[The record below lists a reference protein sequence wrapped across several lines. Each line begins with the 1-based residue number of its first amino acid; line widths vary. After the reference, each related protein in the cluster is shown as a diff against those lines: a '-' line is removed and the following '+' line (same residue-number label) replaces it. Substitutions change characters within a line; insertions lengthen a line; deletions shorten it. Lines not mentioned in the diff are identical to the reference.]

1 MSTPAATPEA
11 EQSKQGVL
19 PVLTANK
26 ALGRA
31 AEQPAERVVRRYC
44 CTWRIESSVE
54 KLGYAAIAGCDEAGR
69 GALLGPLY
77 AAAVIL
83 DPARRIRGLDDSKKL
98 TPAEREEFAGAIRA
112 KALAFAVM
120 AISAADVDVFNV
132 YQASRRAMIQALA
145 QLQPAPDFVL
155 TDAMRLAGWGD
166 AAEFSIP
173 YRAIVHGD
181 ARSVSIAAA
190 SILAKTARD
199 AHLVELD
206 RLYPQ
211 YRLAQ
216 NKGYGTPE
224 HLEGLAQF
232 GPCPEH
238 RRTFA
243 PVKGFD
249 LPLFPGPLNSI
260 PTA

>member
-1 MSTPAATPEA
+1 M
-11 EQSKQGVL
+11 
-19 PVLTANK
+19 PVAQTVQ
-26 ALGRA
+26 RF
-31 AEQPAERVVRRYC
+31 R
-44 CTWRIESSVE
+44 CTWRLENTIKLQGYGSV
-54 KLGYAAIAGCDEAGR
+54 AGCDEAGR

-98 TPAEREEFAGAIRA
+98 SPQQREDFAAAIRA
-112 KALAFAVM
+112 KALAYAVVPVP
-120 AISAADVDVFNV
+120 ATEVDFLNV
-132 YQASRRAMIQALA
+132 YQASRRAMIQAL
-145 QLQPAPDFVL
+145 QTLQPLPDFVL

-166 AAEFSIP
+166 PVEFSIP
-173 YRAIVHGD
+173 YRAIIHGD

-211 YRLAQ
+211 YQLAR

-224 HLEGLAQF
+224 HLEGLSQY

-243 PVKGFD
+243 PVKGYD
-249 LPLFPGPLNSI
+249 LPLFSGPPDSFVVS
-260 PTA
+260 